1 MPTFLYIY
9 RYKYMQLKKMLS
21 SNLNS
26 IDLSMLF
33 NTKFNINIDNIKY
46 IARSTNSY
54 LTMRE

>member
-46 IARSTNSY
+46 IARSTDY
-54 LTMRE
+54 I

>member
-9 RYKYMQLKKMLS
+9 RYKYMQLKK
-21 SNLNS
+21 NAVKQFKFIN
-26 IDLSMLF
+26 LSMLF

>member
-9 RYKYMQLKKMLS
+9 RYKHMQLKKMLS